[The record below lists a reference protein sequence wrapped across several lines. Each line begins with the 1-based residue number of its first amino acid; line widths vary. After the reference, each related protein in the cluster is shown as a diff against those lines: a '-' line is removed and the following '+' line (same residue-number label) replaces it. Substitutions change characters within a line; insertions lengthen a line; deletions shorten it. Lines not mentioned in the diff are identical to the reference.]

1 VTTPNP
7 PRLFPG
13 ASSLMNRRGQYQ
25 IRNATD
31 SPSATEILL
40 YDEIGEDPWF
50 GTGVSAKQF
59 VEDLNAIETDEI
71 HLRINSPGG
80 NVFEGVAMLNAVR
93 RHKAKVTVF
102 VDGLAAS
109 AASVLAMGGDEVVMS
124 RNAELMIHDAWGIA
138 IGNEDEM
145 TKMATDLARASN
157 NLASAYA
164 DKAGGTTADW
174 REAMKAET
182 WYSDKEAVAAGLAD
196 RVEPSKTAS
205 DKAKAK
211 FNLSMFAYAGRAEAP
226 APYFPAEP
234 ENSTSSTEE
243 GSDMPDTL
251 AIVRQR
257 LGLSADANEAAI
269 LAALPATEPDP
280 DETEPELPA
289 EDPDEDEPPTEEG
302 ETGTEPTI
310 VNVSEEIFNQMRKD
324 AEAGRKAYDAQQ
336 ATHRDTL
343 VNAAVRDGRIS
354 PARKADWLNKLTKDP
369 GSESELAS
377 LAKGLIP
384 VDGPRGYTGSLT
396 DVGEGADDAV
406 YNALFA
412 QPKGA

>member
-1 VTTPNP
+1 MTPA
-7 PRLFPG
+7 R
-13 ASSLMNRRGQYQ
+13 LMNRRGQYR
-25 IRNATD
+25 IRNAAET
-31 SPSATEILL
+31 PAVTEILM

-50 GTGVSAKQF
+50 GTGISAKTF
-59 VEDLNAIETDEI
+59 AEDLNSIDTDEI

-80 NVFEGVAMLNAVR
+80 NVFEGIAMLNAVR

-109 AASVLAMGGDEVVMS
+109 AASIVAMGGDEVVMS

-138 IGNEDEM
+138 IGNADEM
-145 TKMATDLARASN
+145 QKMANDLGRASD

-164 DKAGGTTADW
+164 DKAGGDVAQW

-182 WYSDKEAVAAGLAD
+182 WFSDKEAVAAGLAD

-205 DKAKAK
+205 DKSKAK

-226 APYFPAEP
+226 APLFPAEP
-234 ENSTSSTEE
+234 ENSNSSTEE
-243 GSDMPDTL
+243 GSDMPETL
-251 AIVRQR
+251 AKVRQR
-257 LGLSADANEAAI
+257 LGLSADADEAAI
-269 LAALPATEPDP
+269 LAAIPAPE
-280 DETEPELPA
+280 ETEPEVPA
-289 EDPDEDEPPTEEG
+289 EDPEDDETTEESTEEG
-302 ETGTEPTI
+302 ETGEEPKI

-336 ATHRDTL
+336 ATHRETL

-369 GSESELAS
+369 GSESELAA

-384 VDGPRGYTGSLT
+384 VDSPRGYTGSLT
-396 DVGEGADDAV
+396 DVAEDDDNHV
-406 YNALFA
+406 YTALFGA
-412 QPKGA
+412 EKGA

>member
-138 IGNEDEM
+138 IGR
-145 TKMATDLARASN
+145 LARSHEGRD
-157 NLASAYA
+157 LVLGQGSC
-164 DKAGGTTADW
+164 
-174 REAMKAET
+174 R
-182 WYSDKEAVAAGLAD
+182 
-196 RVEPSKTAS
+196 
-205 DKAKAK
+205 
-211 FNLSMFAYAGRAEAP
+211 GRA
-226 APYFPAEP
+226 
-234 ENSTSSTEE
+234 
-243 GSDMPDTL
+243 G
-251 AIVRQR
+251 
-257 LGLSADANEAAI
+257 
-269 LAALPATEPDP
+269 
-280 DETEPELPA
+280 
-289 EDPDEDEPPTEEG
+289 
-302 ETGTEPTI
+302 
-310 VNVSEEIFNQMRKD
+310 
-324 AEAGRKAYDAQQ
+324 
-336 ATHRDTL
+336 
-343 VNAAVRDGRIS
+343 
-354 PARKADWLNKLTKDP
+354 
-369 GSESELAS
+369 
-377 LAKGLIP
+377 
-384 VDGPRGYTGSLT
+384 
-396 DVGEGADDAV
+396 
-406 YNALFA
+406 
-412 QPKGA
+412 